1 MTIIREEEMEGSIDK
16 AEAKRLLLLP
26 QWKEGVAKIGGQR
39 ISGRSSKCVALL
51 CMVSWFLAGWLANPQ
66 GILRR
71 QKLSGFRPCGRCG
84 TLGAGDSRG
93 WLECAMVSP
102 GRPGRPC
109 LPCRRPAATSMQGP
123 HIKCRNGRAMGWHDW
138 PMGAA
143 GACRMRKGAAKLE
156 GLPYVTLRK

>member
-1 MTIIREEEMEGSIDK
+1 MWLCRAWSRGSW
-16 AEAKRLLLLP
+16 L
-26 QWKEGVAKIGGQR
+26 
-39 ISGRSSKCVALL
+39 ALD
-51 CMVSWFLAGWLANPQ
+51 GLANPQ

-84 TLGAGDSRG
+84 TFV
-93 WLECAMVSP
+93 LEIPEDGSNAPWSP
-102 GRPGRPC
+102 LAALAAPAFPVHA
-109 LPCRRPAATSMQGP
+109 CRRPAATSMQGP